1 MRQKKR
7 EKERETGIQKDER
20 ESNWQTK
27 KGKVGKGDMVK
38 VRKKDEN

>member
-7 EKERETGIQKDER
+7 KKERETGIQKDER

-27 KGKVGKGDMVK
+27 MGKVGKGDRV
-38 VRKKDEN
+38 